1 MTGIQLIAIVFGV
14 AMAFWTYRDYR
25 RRALLAAEAAVW
37 FTVWV
42 GLILVSLLPDE
53 LRNLVGPLKV
63 ARLLDLVMIA
73 GILLLSTLVFML
85 NVRIRRLES
94 RVVELVRRLAL
105 SAEEPRGDGKESIR
119 EVHRNPRDSAE

>member
-25 RRALLAAEAAVW
+25 RRALLAAEAAIW
-37 FTVWV
+37 FVVWV
-42 GLILVSLLPDE
+42 GLILVSALPDE

-63 ARLLDLVMIA
+63 ARLLDLVMIV

-85 NVRIRRLES
+85 NVRIRRIES
-94 RVVELVRRLAL
+94 RMVELVRRLAL
-105 SAEEPRGDGKESIR
+105 SAEEPHGDRNQSIS
-119 EVHRNPRDSAE
+119 EVHRDPHDTAE

>member
-1 MTGIQLIAIVFGV
+1 
-14 AMAFWTYRDYR
+14 
-25 RRALLAAEAAVW
+25 
-37 FTVWV
+37 V

-94 RVVELVRRLAL
+94 RMVELVRRLAL
-105 SAEEPRGDGKESIR
+105 SAEEPHGDGKESIH
-119 EVHRNPRDSAE
+119 EIHRDPRDAAE